1 MARLVVLASPGLA
14 DGFRLAGAPAFA
26 VGPEDAAISLK
37 RVVAE
42 PDVGIVLVTA
52 DLWAALDEGTRDG
65 VERLSRPLVL
75 QVPVGELA
83 EAVGRRA
90 VIEEMLQRAIGYRT
104 ELAGAAAPGV
114 AADGAARGGEP

>member
-14 DGFRLAGAPAFA
+14 DGFRLAGAPTLA
-26 VGPEDAAISLK
+26 VGMDDAAASL
-37 RVVAE
+37 RGIVAE
-42 PDVGIVLVTA
+42 PDVGIVFMTA
-52 DLWAALDEGTRDG
+52 DLWSTLDERTRDA

-104 ELAGAAAPGV
+104 ELAGA
-114 AADGAARGGEP
+114 DARGAGRGGQA

>member
-1 MARLVVLASPGLA
+1 MARLVVLTSPGLA
-14 DGFRLAGAPAFA
+14 DGFRLAGAPTLA
-26 VGPEDAAISLK
+26 VGMDDAAASL
-37 RVVAE
+37 RGLVAE
-42 PDVGIVLVTA
+42 PDVGIVFMTS
-52 DLWAALDEGTRDG
+52 DLWVTLDERTRDG

-104 ELAGAAAPGV
+104 ELAGA
-114 AADGAARGGEP
+114 DARGAGRGDQP